1 MSKHSK
7 MTRPFLSPKTACHI
21 HKNSLIP
28 VQNITGFGNYKEN
41 LSAWDFSEIVVHGLS
56 CDF

>member
-1 MSKHSK
+1 MSKLSK
-7 MTRPFLSPKTACHI
+7 MTRPLLSPNIACHI
-21 HKNSLIP
+21 NKRPLIP

-41 LSAWDFSEIVVHGLS
+41 LSVWDFSEIVVHGLS